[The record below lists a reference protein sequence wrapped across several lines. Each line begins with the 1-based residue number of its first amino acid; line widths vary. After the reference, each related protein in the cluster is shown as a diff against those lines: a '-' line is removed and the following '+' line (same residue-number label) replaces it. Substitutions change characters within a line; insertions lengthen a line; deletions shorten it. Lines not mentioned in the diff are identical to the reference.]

1 MADQTELAEQKTSRV
16 GAATAVAPAPA
27 PGTAEDEAKSSSQNF
42 RFYDN
47 RQNYLLFVNTC
58 SEKWVVADRVAREFD
73 YIQPAQPA
81 IRFFDAGIGDGTIL
95 ARVIRQ
101 MHRRYERMPF
111 FIAGKEIS
119 LEDIR
124 LFLDKVPDR
133 LFEHPEMVLAITNIS
148 YADAPW
154 LRPSKPEAAKRMV
167 WKEVA
172 LKGSTSAEFER
183 QIQDL
188 QSFLAEN
195 WTTTVSEKTGSMI
208 PETPTVLLLYRED
221 CKFLL
226 DRVIP
231 RREEPKADYDLV
243 LASQPFRLRAS
254 VDFKAR
260 RVLAPL
266 ARALRTGGR
275 LLGIHSAGSD
285 PGMEIVQRVW
295 PGEDPFVTSRHELVD
310 ATRAALGDEAKDFIF
325 DPLPA
330 AQALFRYEMHTLP
343 DEIDRESA
351 TIGTSTLLAA
361 WNAAVYVAQI
371 EDDRVTKAM
380 SGPEYLEA
388 TRAVLKKNGE
398 LWFNDESYVI
408 SRR

>member
-1 MADQTELAEQKTSRV
+1 MHGASKKVEAPDSRTTTDFETGTPL
-16 GAATAVAPAPA
+16 GARS
-27 PGTAEDEAKSSSQNF
+27 EKNF

-58 SEKWVVADRVAREFD
+58 SEKWVVAERVSRELEAID
-73 YIQPAQPA
+73 PAQPA
-81 IRFFDAGIGDGTIL
+81 IRFFDAGIGDGTVL
-95 ARVIRQ
+95 TRVIRQ
-101 MHRRYERMPF
+101 MHRRHERMPLF
-111 FIAGKEIS
+111 VAGKEIS
-119 LEDIR
+119 LEDVR

-133 LFEHPEMVLAITNIS
+133 LFEHPEMVIAITNIS

-154 LRPSKPEAAKRMV
+154 LCPKNAQLRARMV

-172 LKGSTSAEFER
+172 LKGTTSADFER
-183 QIQDL
+183 QIQEL
-188 QSFLAEN
+188 QPFLAEN

-208 PETPTVLLLYRED
+208 PETPTVLVLYRDD
-221 CKFLL
+221 CRFLL

-231 RREEPKADYDLV
+231 KQEEKRAGYDLV

-254 VDFKAR
+254 VDFKAK

-266 ARALRTGGR
+266 ARSLRPGGR

-295 PGEDPFVTSRHELVD
+295 PGEDPFVTSRHDLVE
-310 ATRAALGDEAKDFIF
+310 ATRRELAEEANHFLF

-330 AQALFRYEMHTLP
+330 ARALFRYEMHTLP
-343 DEIDRESA
+343 DEIDRA
-351 TIGTSTLLAA
+351 AALIGTSTLLAA

-371 EDDRVTKAM
+371 DNERVTAAM
-380 SGPEYLEA
+380 SGPEYLEV
-388 TRAVLKKNGE
+388 TRSVLKKHGE
-398 LWFNDESYVI
+398 LWFNDESYI
-408 SRR
+408 IARKH